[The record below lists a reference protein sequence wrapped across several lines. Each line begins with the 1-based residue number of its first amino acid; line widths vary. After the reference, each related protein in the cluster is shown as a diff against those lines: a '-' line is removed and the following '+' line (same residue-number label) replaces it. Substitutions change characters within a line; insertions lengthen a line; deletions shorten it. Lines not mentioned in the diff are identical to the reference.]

1 MMASSLLLTDQIR
14 KGRALSEEQ
23 AEAAVRAIM
32 SGSVPAEEI
41 REWLLAL
48 KAKGETLSEIV
59 GSVRALRA
67 CAVPFPLGD
76 SAAVDTCGTGGD
88 GLKTINLSTLAALTA
103 AAAGVPVV
111 KHGNRAVSSASGSA
125 DLLEALGVGIDVDPE
140 IMRRC
145 FEKTGFAFL
154 FAPRYHPAMK
164 IVAPVRKEL
173 GVPTLFNLLGP
184 LSNPAGVLY
193 QVVGVSS
200 PAKMDLYAQALQRL
214 GTRRA
219 WVVHGA
225 DGQDEL
231 SVSGYTEVIEVADG
245 AQNRFQVDP
254 SDYGFLVHSLRQI
267 QGGSPLENAQIALRM
282 IGGEP
287 GAVRDAVLLNAGA
300 ALFVCGRAASL
311 QQGIDQAAAA
321 IDSGALSS
329 LLETIKQVTHL

>member
-1 MMASSLLLTDQIR
+1 MASSLLLTDQIR
-14 KGRALSEEQ
+14 NGRALTEEQ

-41 REWLLAL
+41 RDWLMAL

-76 SAAVDTCGTGGD
+76 VAAVDTCGTGGD

-103 AAAGVPVV
+103 AAAGAPVV
-111 KHGNRAVSSASGSA
+111 KHGNRAVSSATGSA
-125 DLLEALGVGIDVDPE
+125 DLLEALGVGVDIEPE
-140 IMRRC
+140 RMRLC

-193 QVVGVSS
+193 QVVGVAN

-219 WVVHGA
+219 WVVHAA

-231 SVSGYTEVIEVADG
+231 SVSGYTEVIEVTPDT
-245 AQNRFQVDP
+245 QKRFQVDP
-254 SDYGFLVHSLRQI
+254 SDYGFHVQSLRQI
-267 QGGSPLENAQIALRM
+267 QGGSPSENAQIALRM
-282 IGGEP
+282 IGGEQ
-287 GAVRDAVLLNAGA
+287 GAVRNAVLLNAGA
-300 ALFVCGRAASL
+300 ALLVCGRAASL
-311 QQGIDQAAAA
+311 QQGIEQAAAA
-321 IDSGALSS
+321 IDSGALSR
-329 LLETIKQVTHL
+329 LLENIKRVTHL